1 MATSCCC
8 APASPPVKR
17 KQGDYCRQLL
27 ALPAPLVFIKCTIT
41 AAVPNAA
48 QMGIQE
54 NLVRFS
60 CGIESVEDI
69 WADFEQALAKCAG

>member
-1 MATSCCC
+1 M
-8 APASPPVKR
+8 
-17 KQGDYCRQLL
+17 